1 MKRLISG
8 CVLILLTCN
17 LLAQSVELNSK
28 NKIEYGIGVSS
39 YMSKTVE
46 GSGMMLNIG
55 YQHKLSERFSLNPYL
70 TTGGYGANAI
80 TDHRDTWFTS
90 TNIGCDVWLKAI
102 DERVF
107 SFSLAGGLLANRMK
121 GLLGT
126 GGEDST
132 VVGSEYVKEWQPAF
146 HLGSSFLFKNVW
158 KRCEIE
164 LRPLNINFG
173 KKQYLD
179 IYSMVLVS
187 FKF

>member
-1 MKRLISG
+1 MKRLICSL
-8 CVLILLTCN
+8 VFMLLIFN
-17 LLAQSVELNSK
+17 LMAQSVESR
-28 NKIEYGIGVSS
+28 NKIEYGVGVSS

-46 GSGMMLNIG
+46 GSGLILYIG

-70 TTGGYGANAI
+70 TTGGFGANAI

-90 TNIGCDVWLKAI
+90 TNIGCDVWLKPI

-107 SFSLAGGLLANRMK
+107 SFSIAGGLLANRMK

-126 GGEDST
+126 GGEETT
-132 VVGSEYVKEWQPAF
+132 VVGSEYVREWQPGF

-164 LRPLNINFG
+164 LRPINLNFG
-173 KKQYLD
+173 RKQYLD
-179 IYSMVLVS
+179 IYSMVVVS
-187 FKF
+187 LKL

>member
-1 MKRLISG
+1 
-8 CVLILLTCN
+8 
-17 LLAQSVELNSK
+17 
-28 NKIEYGIGVSS
+28 
-39 YMSKTVE
+39 
-46 GSGMMLNIG
+46 
-55 YQHKLSERFSLNPYL
+55 
-70 TTGGYGANAI
+70 
-80 TDHRDTWFTS
+80 
-90 TNIGCDVWLKAI
+90 
-102 DERVF
+102 
-107 SFSLAGGLLANRMK
+107 MK